1 MPSARPRIKDDFNKK
16 RKRRPDISIRDDNGE
31 DKRVYVNCEVYRQLS
46 RITDILNQVN
56 LDYILDVR
64 FNDHPDHPKSV
75 SMVIFPTDPEAL
87 RRWQL
92 PPEDFDEMLD
102 AFMEA
107 CSPADDVN
115 DWNGVDPDVGRYAI
129 VANSR
134 NSVETKKKGRLGN
147 YVSDMLERVHT
158 LELVKLFVRGL
169 FRDLNAS
176 NIIL

>member
-16 RKRRPDISIRDDNGE
+16 RKRKPDITVYVGHGE

-64 FNDHPDHPKSV
+64 FNDHPDYPKSV
-75 SMVIFPTDPEAL
+75 SMVIFTTDPEAL

-107 CSPADDVN
+107 DDAN

-158 LELVKLFVRGL
+158 LELVKRFVRGL

-176 NIIL
+176 NII